1 MRSKNIQIKN
11 DICNPSKN
19 FPIELFNDSKQLNPK
34 KYENVEYP
42 GYDSSMKNGDDVTV
56 LYQSSNPDNIAE
68 GNITGNAV
76 IMIVAGAAFAVMDW
90 LWG

>member
-1 MRSKNIQIKN
+1 MILYFQIISFDYTVYVN
-11 DICNPSKN
+11 YEIDG
-19 FPIELFNDSKQLNPK
+19 K

-68 GNITGNAV
+68 GNLTGNAV
-76 IMIVAGAAFAVMDW
+76 IMIVAGAAFAVIGLAM
-90 LWG
+90 G